1 METPEERKRR
11 LARERQQRRR
21 QRLKGEKTLLLARC
35 PICTSYFL
43 LKENQGSPKRFC
55 RRQCID
61 RNAYLH
67 SKYTG
72 EGNDTVAGRTVGLS
86 LLYAVGGRLPDEA
99 AHRLFGS
106 LAPRY
111 RGEEGQKAWTKEQ
124 TDWILCSDLSPEEYK
139 ERVQVLWEQEQGIYR

>member
-1 METPEERKRR
+1 METPADRKRR

-21 QRLKGEKTLLLARC
+21 QRLWGEKTLLLARC

-43 LKENQGSPKRFC
+43 LKQNQGSTKRFC

-61 RNAYLH
+61 RSAYLER
-67 SKYTG
+67 KYAPG
-72 EGNDTVAGRTVGLS
+72 GDAKGVALA
-86 LLYAVGGRLPDEA
+86 YALGAQLPDEA

-111 RGEEGQKAWTKEQ
+111 AGEEGQKAWTKEQ
-124 TDWILCSDLSPEEYK
+124 TDWTLCRDLSPEEYK